1 MTRANQAQRSVEDQ
15 ASNPDAKKRLTLS
28 PRPYGRT
35 AGAACYTAAMSPDP
49 LLKWR
54 EEFPIL
60 ARKTYLI
67 NNSLGAMPRGVP
79 ARLAHFAQMWNDRGV
94 VAWHDPPRDNW
105 LDEAMSLANLIGSV
119 FGAKAGCTML
129 HLNVA
134 TLTAQVLSSIDF
146 SGPRNR
152 IVYDDMQFTSPHYV
166 CQAWTRYGAQLEI
179 VKSDDGIGV
188 DVQKLCDAID
198 ERTAIVPIS
207 HVYFRSGFLQDVKPV
222 IEKAH
227 KVGARVLLDVYQSAG
242 VVPFDVN
249 ELDVDFVVGGSV
261 KWVCGGPNVCYL
273 YIRPDLMA
281 GYKPAL
287 TGWISHARPF
297 KFEMEFEPAS
307 DAWRVSTGTPPV
319 VALYSAR
326 PGYEII
332 KQVGLEAIREKSK
345 RLTAHLVECA
355 LEAEF
360 KVNSPRNAERRGG
373 TVCIDFEGAE
383 AAHYE
388 LIKREFIV
396 DYRPGGGIRVSP
408 HFYNTLEE
416 CDAILAEMKGLR
428 SRR

>member
-1 MTRANQAQRSVEDQ
+1 MTN
-15 ASNPDAKKRLTLS
+15 
-28 PRPYGRT
+28 
-35 AGAACYTAAMSPDP
+35 DP

-67 NNSLGAMPRGVP
+67 NNSLGAMPRRVYGG
-79 ARLAHFAQMWNDRGV
+79 LKHFADMWNDRGV
-94 VAWHDPPRDNW
+94 VAWHDPPEDNW
-105 LDEAMSLANLIGSV
+105 LDEAMSLGDLIGGVMGAPPKSV
-119 FGAKAGCTML
+119 ML

-146 SGPRNR
+146 TGKRNR

-166 CQAWTRYGAQLEI
+166 CQAWTKYGAELTI

-188 DVQKLCDAID
+188 DVNKLVDAID

-207 HVYFRSGFLQDVKPV
+207 HVYFRSAYLQDVAPI

-227 KVGARVLLDVYQSAG
+227 KVGAKVLLDVYQSIG
-242 VVPFDVN
+242 VVPFNVTDLN
-249 ELDVDFVVGGSV
+249 VDYCVGGSV

-281 GYKPAL
+281 SYKPAL

-297 KFEMEFEPAS
+297 KFEMQFEPAP
-307 DAWRVSTGTPPV
+307 DAWRVATGTPPV

-332 KQVGLEAIREKSK
+332 RKVGLNAIREKSRRMTS
-345 RLTAHLVECA
+345 RLIDRA
-355 LEAEF
+355 LAAGF
-360 KVNSPRNAERRGG
+360 RVNSPREADRRGG
-373 TVCIDFEGAE
+373 TVCIDFPNAE
-383 AAHYE
+383 AAHHE
-388 LIKREFIV
+388 LIRRGFII

-408 HFYNTLEE
+408 HFYNTVDE
-416 CDAILAEMKGLR
+416 CDAILEAMSELQAK
-428 SRR
+428 S

>member
-1 MTRANQAQRSVEDQ
+1 MT
-15 ASNPDAKKRLTLS
+15 SN
-28 PRPYGRT
+28 
-35 AGAACYTAAMSPDP
+35 DP

-60 ARKTYLI
+60 AKKTYLI
-67 NNSLGAMPRGVP
+67 NNSLGAMPRA
-79 ARLAHFAQMWNDRGV
+79 ARAGLNHFADMWENDGV
-94 VAWHDPPRDNW
+94 VAWHYPDGSGW
-105 LDEAMSLANLIGSV
+105 LDDCEKTADLIGSV
-119 FGAKAGCTML
+119 INAKPGTMML

-134 TLTAQVLSSIDF
+134 SLTAQVLSSIDF

-188 DVQKLCDAID
+188 DVQKIVDAID

-207 HVYFRSGFLQDVKPV
+207 HVYFRSAYLQDVKPI

-227 KVGARVLLDVYQSAG
+227 KVGAKVLLDIYQSIG
-242 VVPFDVN
+242 TVPIDVQDLN
-249 ELDVDFVVGGSV
+249 VDYAVGGSV

-273 YIRPDLMA
+273 YIRPDLMKD
-281 GYKPAL
+281 YNPAL

-297 KFEMEFEPAS
+297 RFEMDFEPHEG
-307 DAWRVSTGTPPV
+307 AWRAATGTPPV

-332 KQVGLEAIREKSK
+332 KQVGVENIRAKSK
-345 RLTAHLVECA
+345 RMTAHLFEKA
-355 LEAEF
+355 REAGF
-360 KVNSPRNAERRGG
+360 KVNSPTDPERRGG
-373 TVCIDFEGAE
+373 TVCINFEGASKAE
-383 AAHYE
+383 NK
-388 LIKREFIV
+388 LIERGFII

-408 HFYNTLEE
+408 HFYNTLDEI
-416 CDAILAEMKGLR
+416 DAIIDEMKKIRAGG
-428 SRR
+428 

>member
-1 MTRANQAQRSVEDQ
+1 MT
-15 ASNPDAKKRLTLS
+15 T
-28 PRPYGRT
+28 
-35 AGAACYTAAMSPDP
+35 DP

-60 ARKTYLI
+60 AKKTYLI
-67 NNSLGAMPRGVP
+67 NNSLGAMPRKVREG
-79 ARLAHFAQMWNDRGV
+79 LKHFADMWDADGV
-94 VAWHDPPRDNW
+94 VAWHYPDGSGW
-105 LDEAMSLANLIGSV
+105 LHDCEKTADLIGSIV
-119 FGAKAGCTML
+119 NARPGTMML

-166 CQAWTRYGAQLEI
+166 CQQWTRYGAKLEI
-179 VKSDDGIGV
+179 VKSDDRIGV

-207 HVYFRSGFLQDVKPV
+207 QVYFRSAYLQDVKPI

-227 KVGARVLLDVYQSAG
+227 KVGAKVLLDVYQSIG
-242 VVPFDVN
+242 TVPIDVQA
-249 ELDVDFVVGGSV
+249 LDVDYLVGGSV

-273 YIRPDLMA
+273 YIRPDLIPT
-281 GYKPAL
+281 YKPAL

-297 KFEMEFEPAS
+297 KFEMDFEPHKG
-307 DAWRVSTGTPPV
+307 AWRVATGTPPV

-332 KQVGLEAIREKSK
+332 KQVGVDKIRAKSK
-345 RLTAHLVECA
+345 RMTAHLFERA
-355 LEAEF
+355 KEAGF
-360 KVNSPRNAERRGG
+360 KVNSPTDPERRGG
-373 TVCIDFEGAE
+373 TVCIDFKGAE
-383 AAHYE
+383 QAE
-388 LIKREFIV
+388 NKLIERGFII

-408 HFYNTLEE
+408 HFYNTIDEI
-416 CDAILAEMKGLR
+416 DAIIAEMKKIRG
-428 SRR
+428 